1 MLAELFA
8 WMTTPCPA
16 AARRLGYL
24 RESIAIEARFRR
36 HAERWRP
43 HLEKSKAVIEEAV
56 SKASHR
62 RRAVVLGSGPLF
74 DIPVEVLADAFDVVE
89 LVDIVH
95 PKRARQIAAGF
106 ANVELKTSDVSGA
119 AAALAALPRNAV
131 TAPLLVAPPSLMPD
145 TDLVV
150 SANLLSQLPDIPE
163 IVLKKR
169 SRLPETARK
178 DFAHRIATDHFNWLR
193 GLDALVCLITD
204 TERQYV
210 APYGTPFPAW
220 VLLHGVDLAEYE
232 GMTWHWDIA
241 PAGESHPE
249 YAVRMQVFGTP
260 DLAGAPNG

>member
-1 MLAELFA
+1 M
-8 WMTTPCPA
+8 
-16 AARRLGYL
+16 
-24 RESIAIEARFRR
+24 
-36 HAERWRP
+36 
-43 HLEKSKAVIEEAV
+43 
-56 SKASHR
+56 
-62 RRAVVLGSGPLF
+62 RRAATARSCSAPGPLF
-74 DIPVEVLADAFDVVE
+74 DIPVYALADAFDVVE

-131 TAPLLVAPPSLMPD
+131 TAPPLVAPPTLTPD
-145 TDLVV
+145 TGLVV
-150 SANLLSQLPDIPE
+150 SANHLSQLPDILE
-163 IVLKKR
+163 IVLKKH
-169 SRLPETARK
+169 SHLPETVRK
-178 DFAHRIATDHFNWLR
+178 DFAHRIATEHFNWLR

-204 TERQYV
+204 TERQHV

-249 YAVRMQVFGTP
+249 YAVRMQVFATP

>member
-1 MLAELFA
+1 M
-8 WMTTPCPA
+8 
-16 AARRLGYL
+16 
-24 RESIAIEARFRR
+24 RESIAIEARYRQ
-36 HAERWRP
+36 HTERWRP

-56 SKASHR
+56 SNSSRR

-74 DIPVEVLADAFDVVE
+74 DIPVKALADAFDVVE

-131 TAPLLVAPPSLMPD
+131 TAPPLVAPPILMPDTD

-169 SRLPETARK
+169 SRLLETARK
-178 DFAHRIATDHFNWLR
+178 DFAHRIATNHFNWLIS
-193 GLDALVCLITD
+193 LDALVCLITD

-210 APYGTPFPAW
+210 APDGTPFPAW
-220 VLLHGVDLAEYE
+220 ASLHALGLAEYE

-249 YAVRMQVFGTP
+249 YAVRVQVFGTP
-260 DLAGAPNG
+260 DLAGALSV